1 MTKRLLPL
9 LFLLLTTAAA
19 TAASYEEGKQYQRI
33 IPESPTVSTT
43 DKIEVVELFWYGCPH
58 CHRFEPV
65 IDRWLEHKPANVEFV
80 RLPVILNEKWEIH
93 ARVYYTAEAL
103 GVLDKTH
110 LPLFEAIHSQ
120 RRKLDTE
127 DSLMEFFK
135 GFGVKEEDFRKTFHS
150 FAVDSKVRRARELG
164 RRYNISSTPSIVI
177 NGKYRTDPGMA
188 QGQASETMKVV
199 DFLVAEETRKAAR

>member
-80 RLPVILNEKWEIH
+80 RLPAILNEKWEIH
-93 ARVYYTAEAL
+93 ARVFYTAEAL

-164 RRYNISSTPSIVI
+164 RRYNIHSTPSIVI

-188 QGQASETMKVV
+188 QGQASETMTVV